1 MKRNLAQ
8 LQRLV
13 DMQQRSYRL
22 LKWMANAVTEGFVN
36 FDTAHDYSELP
47 VAAEAWIRIHYQNIP
62 PNARPANEDFAPF
75 CDFFS
80 TYLTNSFELIS
91 NPGQQR
97 YSPDAH
103 CFCPMCSWLVDAPN
117 LVTRKVQSSD
127 KRRADTMRRN
137 ACLKLAIVNEIEVD
151 EGVLN
156 EMLQTRLAFEDASL
170 VAYADDLIQREKGI
184 ANGPAVLALWRGFA
198 WNETGSPKHGFRLK
212 ASLIVEAEERL
223 FNLLQGSERT

>member
-1 MKRNLAQ
+1 MKRDLAR
-8 LQRLV
+8 LQRLL

-22 LKWMANAVTEGFVN
+22 LKWMAIAVTEGFVS

-75 CDFFS
+75 CNFFS
-80 TYLTNSFELIS
+80 TYLTNSFELVS
-91 NPGQQR
+91 NPGQRR
-97 YSPDAH
+97 YSPNAH
-103 CFCPMCSWLVDAPN
+103 CYCPMCSWLVDAPN
-117 LVTRKVQSSD
+117 PVTRKVQPSD

-137 ACLKLAIVNEIEVD
+137 AWLKLAIGNEIEVD
-151 EGVLN
+151 GSILN
-156 EMLQTRLAFEDASL
+156 EMLHTRLAFEDASL

-184 ANGPAVLALWRGFA
+184 ANGPAVLSLWRGFA

-212 ASLIVEAEERL
+212 ANLIVEAEERL
-223 FNLLQGSERT
+223 LKLLHDSERT